1 MTNEQIHNAINAA
14 QIEGVL
20 ILFLAVAF
28 IAILSVLAVSFL
40 LSIQFVL
47 NPDFID
53 YQNIKI
59 SHVFI
64 QQLIEDNGL
73 NQKKV
78 YNALFHAQKAQ

>member
-1 MTNEQIHNAINAA
+1 MTNEQIQNAINAA
-14 QIEGVL
+14 QIEGVI

-28 IAILSVLAVSFL
+28 VAILSVVAVSFL

-53 YQNIKI
+53 YHNIKI